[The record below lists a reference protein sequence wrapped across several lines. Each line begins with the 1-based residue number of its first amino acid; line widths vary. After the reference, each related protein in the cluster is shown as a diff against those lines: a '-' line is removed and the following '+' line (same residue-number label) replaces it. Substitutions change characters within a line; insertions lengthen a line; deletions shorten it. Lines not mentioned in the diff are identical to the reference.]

1 MFPWYKKIYNFNI
14 KLNYNVK
21 TWKNQTSNTLV
32 MVRVIVTTPLVIIV
46 DYNNKSFTNKKQVVF
61 VVSIKETQLIF
72 SSTKNAIFFP
82 NDA

>member
-1 MFPWYKKIYNFNI
+1 
-14 KLNYNVK
+14 
-21 TWKNQTSNTLV
+21 